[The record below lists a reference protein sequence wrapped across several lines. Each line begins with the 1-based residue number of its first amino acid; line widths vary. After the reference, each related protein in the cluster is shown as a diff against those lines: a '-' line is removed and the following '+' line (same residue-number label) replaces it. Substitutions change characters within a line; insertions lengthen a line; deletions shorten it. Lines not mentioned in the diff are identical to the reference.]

1 MRGIDRFVRPLRRI
15 VLAAVLASG
24 VVVSAAPLR
33 AQENAPA
40 ASPASSPAA
49 AEQSGTSA
57 APQSAPSSGLPQ
69 QSAPARTM
77 RAYWHVFVAFALA
90 WLLLFAY
97 ALSLGR
103 KFARIEREMD
113 ALRGGGGAV

>member
-1 MRGIDRFVRPLRRI
+1 MRGLDRFVRPLRRLA
-15 VLAAVLASG
+15 LAAVLASVG
-24 VVVSAAPLR
+24 SAVPLR
-33 AQENAPA
+33 AQENTPA
-40 ASPASSPAA
+40 ESPAPSPAA
-49 AEQSGTSA
+49 GEQLGAAA
-57 APQSAPSSGLPQ
+57 APQAAPSSGLPQ

-113 ALRGGGGAV
+113 ALRGGGGAA